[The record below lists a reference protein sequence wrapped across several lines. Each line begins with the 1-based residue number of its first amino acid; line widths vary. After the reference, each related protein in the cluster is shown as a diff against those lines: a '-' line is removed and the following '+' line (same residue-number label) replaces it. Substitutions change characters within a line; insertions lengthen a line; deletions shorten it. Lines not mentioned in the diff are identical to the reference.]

1 MGQIAGLLTF
11 DPRVE
16 SAFMKRFAQLA
27 ILTLVLQFSSL
38 GHWSIGPF
46 HPMAGDLSAHV
57 AHCHG
62 DSSACGGQP
71 SLVGTLAG
79 VNLTPAA
86 PLGRAAYSELS
97 VLAPREASITPP
109 GEPPRS

>member
-1 MGQIAGLLTF
+1 MRRTAGLLTF

-16 SAFMKRFAQLA
+16 SALMKRFAQLA
-27 ILTLVLQFSSL
+27 VLTLVLQFSSL

-46 HPMAGDLSAHV
+46 HPRAGDLGAHA

-79 VNLTPAA
+79 LNLTPAA
-86 PLGRAAYSELS
+86 PLGRAAHSELY

-109 GEPPRS
+109 GEPPRA